1 MLVITA
7 ISNEESLG
15 WMYDYVLLLDG
26 KVYECPQG
34 PL

>member
-15 WMYDYVLLLDG
+15 WVYDYVLLLDG
-26 KVYECPQG
+26 KVYEYLLG

>member
-1 MLVITA
+1 MMD
-7 ISNEESLG
+7 ISYETEPLG

-26 KVYECPQG
+26 KVYECPLG